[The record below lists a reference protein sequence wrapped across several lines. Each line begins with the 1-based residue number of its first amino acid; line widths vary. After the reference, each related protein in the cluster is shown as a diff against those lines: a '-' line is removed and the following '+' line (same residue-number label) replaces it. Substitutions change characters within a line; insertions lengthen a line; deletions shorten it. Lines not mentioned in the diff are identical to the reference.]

1 MGERPSKRGLFTS
14 TFFVPEAIEL
24 RKSVNVLF
32 KLKER

>member
-14 TFFVPEAIEL
+14 TIFVPEAIEL

-32 KLKER
+32 KLKE